1 MSGAWSRFAILLG
14 LLLLLS
20 TAALRGQKDD
30 LSNDVKNIPKDVGDA
45 MQPTPPQD
53 NAGTSVPQRRT
64 IEPAGTYINQFSGV
78 QFPKRVGE
86 FGRTSMELFDSE
98 GRNVG
103 GAYQKKVG
111 GSIVNVVSVF
121 SYPVVGRLA
130 GSGTAA
136 IFESEKSWIT
146 SHQPTAR
153 LIREEPY
160 RAPSGVAGDFAE
172 YEINISVG
180 KGKSVPVRSR
190 IYLFA
195 DRGWLLKFRTT
206 YPVSRAREGAA
217 ETEAFL
223 RGFGTGVV
231 RN

>member
-1 MSGAWSRFAILLG
+1 MHGVWSRFAISFGIMMLM
-14 LLLLLS
+14 S
-20 TAALRGQKDD
+20 PAALRGQKDEI
-30 LSNDVKNIPKDVGDA
+30 SNDLKNIPKDVGEA
-45 MQPTPPQD
+45 TQPTPPQTS
-53 NAGTSVPQRRT
+53 AGTGVPQRRT
-64 IEPAGTYINQFSGV
+64 IEPAGTYINQSSGV

-86 FGRTSMELFDSE
+86 FGRTSVELYDEE

-103 GAYQKKVG
+103 GAYQKKIG
-111 GSIVNVVSVF
+111 GSIVNVMSVF
-121 SYPVVGRLA
+121 SYPVAGRLA

-136 IFESEKSWIT
+136 IFEAEKAAIT
-146 SHQPTAR
+146 SHQPNAR

-160 RAPSGVAGDFAE
+160 RAANGVPGDFAE

-180 KGKSVPVRSR
+180 KGKTVPVRSR

-206 YPVSRAREGAA
+206 YPVARAREGAA